1 MNPTGG
7 ARNGHGSEAEKESS
21 GGETLFE
28 KMLQPENLSAAWK
41 QVRANRGAASID
53 GMSVGEFPAFIRK
66 HWERIQLKLLEGTY
80 EPSPVKRVHIPKP
93 DGSRR
98 ALGIPTVLDRVI
110 QQAIAQVLSPVYEPT
125 FSNSSY
131 GFRPGRRAQQAIEE
145 MQKEGNKRR
154 PKCHVVDCDLQQFFD
169 TVDHRKLME
178 RLRESVSD
186 HRLLGLI
193 AKFLK
198 AGVIL
203 PNGQFEETTQGVP
216 QGGPLSPLLANVLLD
231 ELDRELEARR
241 HRFLRYADD
250 FVILCTSPRA
260 GRRILESVR
269 RFLRKR
275 LKLIVNETKSKVVE
289 LSKAAF
295 LGFQIFQ
302 GRVRWSRKSKERFI
316 ATVKQLTGRTRG
328 VSPRRVIE
336 ELTRYTRGALNYYMI
351 GVKFAEVRDLD
362 QWIRRRMRLYY
373 WKQWGRPRT
382 RRRNLLRLGIGRDK
396 VHLASRSRKGP
407 WRMSHT
413 SIVNRAL
420 SVDWLKRQ
428 GVPSLEEQ
436 WIAIRY
442 PDGPKG
448 SNR

>member
-1 MNPTGG
+1 
-7 ARNGHGSEAEKESS
+7 
-21 GGETLFE
+21 LFE
-28 KMLQPENLSAAWK
+28 RMLQPENLSAAWK
-41 QVRANRGAASID
+41 QVKANKGAAGVD
-53 GMSVGEFPAFIRK
+53 GISVGEFPAFIRK
-66 HWERIQLKLLEGTY
+66 HWETIRTKLIEGTY

-125 FSNSSY
+125 FSDHSY
-131 GFRPGRRAQQAIEE
+131 GFRPGRCAQDAIEE

-169 TVDHRKLME
+169 KVDHRKLLE

-186 HRLLGLI
+186 RQLLGLI

-203 PNGQFEETTQGVP
+203 PNGTFEETTQGVP
-216 QGGPLSPLLANVLLD
+216 QGGPLSPLLANILLD

-241 HRFLRYADD
+241 HRFVRYADD

-269 RFLRKR
+269 RFLQRR
-275 LKLIVNETKSKVVE
+275 LRLIVNETKSKVVE

-295 LGFQIFQ
+295 LGFQILQ
-302 GRVRWSRKSKERFI
+302 GRVRWSRKSKDRFI

-351 GVKFAEVRDLD
+351 GVKFGEVRELD
-362 QWIRRRMRLYY
+362 QWMRRRVRLYY
-373 WKQWGRPRT
+373 WKQWGRPKT
-382 RRRNLLRLGIGRDK
+382 RRRKLLGLGIGREE

-420 SVDWLKRQ
+420 SVEWLKRQ
-428 GVPSLEEQ
+428 GVPSLEKQ

-442 PDGPKG
+442 PNGPKG

>member
-1 MNPTGG
+1 
-7 ARNGHGSEAEKESS
+7 
-21 GGETLFE
+21 
-28 KMLQPENLSAAWK
+28 
-41 QVRANRGAASID
+41 
-53 GMSVGEFPAFIRK
+53 
-66 HWERIQLKLLEGTY
+66 
-80 EPSPVKRVHIPKP
+80 
-93 DGSRR
+93 
-98 ALGIPTVLDRVI
+98 
-110 QQAIAQVLSPVYEPT
+110 
-125 FSNSSY
+125 
-131 GFRPGRRAQQAIEE
+131 

-351 GVKFAEVRDLD
+351 GVRFAEVRDLD

-382 RRRNLLRLGIGRDK
+382 RRRNLLRLGIGRDE

-413 SIVNRAL
+413 SIVNCAL
-420 SVDWLKRQ
+420 SVDWLQGQ

-436 WIAIRY
+436 WIATRY
-442 PDGPKG
+442 PHGTTRTAERRVGKECKPSWTPDH
-448 SNR
+448 